1 MNSNYSAQEKN
12 FATALLHNL
21 WKYLLLAASI
31 VATVKI
37 IFFGFDIDE
46 QYAVSMA
53 YRLVQGDRMFLE
65 MWEPHQTSAF
75 FSAAFL
81 GIYVHIFHTLD
92 YAVMFLRTVGVLT
105 QLLIS
110 IFCYCTFRRI
120 TSENTAFV
128 VSVLYYNI
136 IPKNSTVPDFSNM
149 LLWFSMLVFLCL
161 LHFFLAENNEMP
173 GKYFWLIMSG
183 VSASALVLSYPT
195 CLFVV
200 LPVSIGICCV
210 SNLKNR
216 WRNLMCYL
224 FTCAFCG
231 IGWVS
236 YFLFHMSFSHFV
248 AGVSAMFSDGSHS
261 DTFASKLRD
270 LFSYIYDILPL
281 FLAAALCA
289 FVLWK
294 SLNVISKKRYA
305 YSLILVI
312 VLAVEQIWV
321 WYFMQK
327 RLNYPG
333 LLSYFLL
340 FLAFRYYHLSKPESE
355 DGTTVSYA
363 LFWFGSIASLFLLV
377 AGFLASN
384 TQLYESIGYVTIGI
398 TVFLYFLDKEQKRNS
413 CLWKIVVFAIIGT
426 AILHKGF
433 YASYLY
439 GHDTIFVSRQ
449 KAEDGPMAGIYGRY
463 SDGHEYN
470 LRNQLL
476 HTYIPEGSKLLLVSN
491 KTIMYLQGDYE
502 ICNYSTISTPTIDEQ
517 LFTYWNLFPDKIPQ
531 YIVWDRI
538 AEGYIAT
545 DSEGNARL
553 VENAELLVDDEGL
566 LIYRLPA
573 NPY

>member
-1 MNSNYSAQEKN
+1 
-12 FATALLHNL
+12 
-21 WKYLLLAASI
+21 
-31 VATVKI
+31 
-37 IFFGFDIDE
+37 
-46 QYAVSMA
+46 
-53 YRLVQGDRMFLE
+53 
-65 MWEPHQTSAF
+65 
-75 FSAAFL
+75 
-81 GIYVHIFHTLD
+81 
-92 YAVMFLRTVGVLT
+92 
-105 QLLIS
+105 
-110 IFCYCTFRRI
+110 
-120 TSENTAFV
+120 
-128 VSVLYYNI
+128 
-136 IPKNSTVPDFSNM
+136 
-149 LLWFSMLVFLCL
+149 
-161 LHFFLAENNEMP
+161 MP
-173 GKYFWLIMSG
+173 
-183 VSASALVLSYPT
+183 
-195 CLFVV
+195 
-200 LPVSIGICCV
+200 
-210 SNLKNR
+210 
-216 WRNLMCYL
+216 
-224 FTCAFCG
+224 
-231 IGWVS
+231 
-236 YFLFHMSFSHFV
+236 
-248 AGVSAMFSDGSHS
+248 
-261 DTFASKLRD
+261 
-270 LFSYIYDILPL
+270 
-281 FLAAALCA
+281 
-289 FVLWK
+289 
-294 SLNVISKKRYA
+294 
-305 YSLILVI
+305 LILI
-312 VLAVEQIWV
+312 ILLAVEQILV

-340 FLAFRYYHLSKPESE
+340 FLAFGYYHLHRSE
-355 DGTTVSYA
+355 VKDRTTISYA
-363 LFWFGSIASLFLLV
+363 LFWFGSIASLFLLA

-398 TVFLYFLDKEQKRNS
+398 VVFLYFLDKEQKRNR
-413 CLWKIVVFAIIGT
+413 CLWKVVIFAIIGT

-433 YASYLY
+433 YVSYLY

-545 DSEGNARL
+545 DSEVNARL